1 MGGRGGCHVTN
12 VTNSQKIVV
21 ALQEMYEQRRR
32 EVNKVADKFE
42 KQMKIAKKSGSKANQ
57 DKVCTS

>member
-1 MGGRGGCHVTN
+1 
-12 VTNSQKIVV
+12 
-21 ALQEMYEQRRR
+21 MYEQRRR

-57 DKVCTS
+57 DKVYFFTGCYQKYSFSQLSSCF

>member
-1 MGGRGGCHVTN
+1 